1 MAVSKRFLER
11 RSNSRNSRNMKND
24 IAIENLFVLTELWK
38 FPLVTRVHVC
48 SQ

>member
-1 MAVSKRFLER
+1 MVVSKPLLER
-11 RSNSRNSRNMKND
+11 RRNLSYKMKND
-24 IAIENLFVLTELWK
+24 IAIENLFDLTELWK